1 MTLIIAHRGLARQ
14 RPENTMAA
22 FKAALSCGADGL
34 ETDVQETADHELV
47 LCHDSRVDRT
57 TNGTGEI
64 SRLRLT
70 TIQQLDAGWR
80 FYGHKSDIRIPT
92 LVELLDYLEEQ
103 AFHGVLNLEIKAPKN
118 DGVLVAQHLA
128 DVLASFPTLL
138 PVIVVSS
145 FSHQLLAVFHHALP
159 VVETALLTRWP
170 TPAVRLAHCGES
182 VTSVHLK
189 WWWLFMDKRWIFNN
203 RAIVRVWTVNRPSL
217 IKKCF
222 QLGVTAVITDEVK
235 LAQMLRSVYATNEF
249 PKSESKENKK

>member
-14 RPENTMAA
+14 HPENTMAA
-22 FKAALSCGADGL
+22 FKAAFSSGADGL
-34 ETDVQETADHELV
+34 ETDVQETADHKLI

-70 TIQQLDAGWR
+70 TIQHLDAGWR

-92 LVELLDYLEEQ
+92 LVELLDYLEKQ
-103 AFHGVLNLEIKAPKN
+103 AFHGVLNLEIKVPKN
-118 DGVLVAQHLA
+118 GSALVAQHLA

-138 PVIVVSS
+138 SAIVVSS
-145 FSHQLLAVFHHALP
+145 FSYQLLAVFHHALP

-170 TPAVRLAHCGES
+170 MPVVRLTHCGES

-203 RAIVRVWTVNRPSL
+203 RAIVRVWTVNQSSL
-217 IKKCF
+217 LKKCF
-222 QLGVTAVITDEVK
+222 QLGVAAVITDE
-235 LAQMLRSVYATNEF
+235 LELSQMLRSVYSTNEF
-249 PKSESKENKK
+249 PKRESKENRK